1 MTDKERSQSS
11 IAPPR
16 NEGSNR
22 RAANLSHAKFEKRL
36 RKLEKVMAELSETS
50 GKSSA
55 TSAESVRSSAV
66 SAVTKERKF
75 WAINAIEEAGAANGG
90 VVFAGHITLPI
101 GETYAWQIEED
112 TDQLLAADWSVA
124 HTALSALAH
133 PMRLTIL
140 RALLH
145 GERNTQS
152 LQALP
157 NMGTTGQLYHHLK
170 ELETAGWIR
179 QPRRGEYQVLAER
192 VVPLLTI
199 VSTCE
204 ITQN

>member
-1 MTDKERSQSS
+1 MAQSRNSAAKAATSQVRSKVQKTTTPSLTDRVSQLEAAFAAFVAKQDSVV
-11 IAPPR
+11 AQ
-16 NEGSNR
+16 NE
-22 RAANLSHAKFEKRL
+22 A
-36 RKLEKVMAELSETS
+36 VT
-50 GKSSA
+50 SSA
-55 TSAESVRSSAV
+55 QSTLPP
-66 SAVTKERKF
+66 RKF
-75 WAINAIEEAGAANGG
+75 WVIDGALRNAEAKGNSTGG
-90 VVFAGHITLPI
+90 VVFGGQVVLPM
-101 GETYAWQIEED
+101 GETYAWQIEAD
-112 TDQLLAADWSVA
+112 TDKLLAADWSVA
-124 HTALSALAH
+124 HAALAALAH

>member
-1 MTDKERSQSS
+1 MASSRQRSTKATTRQARVKVPKAAVPSLADRVSQLEAAFAALTAKQDSVVAQNDAGTSPAQSTL
-11 IAPPR
+11 PP
-16 NEGSNR
+16 
-22 RAANLSHAKFEKRL
+22 
-36 RKLEKVMAELSETS
+36 
-50 GKSSA
+50 
-55 TSAESVRSSAV
+55 
-66 SAVTKERKF
+66 RKF
-75 WAINAIEEAGAANGG
+75 WVIDGALRNAELQGNSTGG
-90 VVFAGHITLPI
+90 VVFGGQVELPM
-101 GETYAWQIEED
+101 GESYAWQIEAD
-112 TDQLLAADWSVA
+112 TDKLLAADWSVA
-124 HTALSALAH
+124 HAALAALAH